1 MRAYMNEIET
11 KIAALV
17 VVIDGLHDRQWYP
30 NSEGKGGRGDRA
42 YRLVLD

>member
-1 MRAYMNEIET
+1 MNEIET

-30 NSEGKGGRGDRA
+30 NSERKRRKG
-42 YRLVLD
+42 